1 MLVIL
6 PKIELEQI
14 KSIKHS
20 TLISLAS
27 GMRIASGMGNSGA
40 GRAGTAALM
49 VAADGTGDQLGV
61 AVGSGLPL
69 GGRARSPLVMT
80 KKCSAPPAPLSVL
93 VPQCAEMGCDH

>member
-27 GMRIASGMGNSGA
+27 GMRIASGVGQFREDFLHL
-40 GRAGTAALM
+40 RASAIATAYI
-49 VAADGTGDQLGV
+49 
-61 AVGSGLPL
+61 
-69 GGRARSPLVMT
+69 
-80 KKCSAPPAPLSVL
+80 VL
-93 VPQCAEMGCDH
+93 FI